1 MFRKGRGVFAPVR
14 LVEINRE
21 EEAGLVLKQR
31 VDASD
36 ERLTLGVATW
46 QVPAN
51 DVVGDRKEP
60 TVGTFSAFDA
70 RLLADGTDEC
80 ISQCPRVPASRWA
93 RIAGQVGWLK
103 RKPLYWPKVMGGG
116 SVLHPTSGVQYELT
130 EQKAVDVSLA
140 FHLMLSYSNRKWRKL
155 FFGAGDGDFKTPI
168 QYLVEFENVDL
179 FLIGTMNTI
188 SEELGLTREISSEL
202 TRSRINSRDPRLRR
216 ESDLFRNKASMGRAL
231 NR

>member
-1 MFRKGRGVFAPVR
+1 MTSSVTGRNRR
-14 LVEINRE
+14 LGHSAHLMRGFSQTARTN
-21 EEAGLVLKQR
+21 AYHNALAYPPPGGPGLR
-31 VDASD
+31 VKL
-36 ERLTLGVATW
+36 E
-46 QVPAN
+46 
-51 DVVGDRKEP
+51 
-60 TVGTFSAFDA
+60 
-70 RLLADGTDEC
+70 
-80 ISQCPRVPASRWA
+80 
-93 RIAGQVGWLK
+93 WLK